1 MAAKRKR
8 KATKP
13 AKDAGKQ
20 AKNKAKKEK
29 EPKEIK
35 PGPPVESVMAVVT
48 GILLLVAILMI
59 DYARGSQNGD
69 GNFFSEKYIE
79 LYGNQ

>member
-1 MAAKRKR
+1 MAAKRKK

-13 AKDAGKQ
+13 AKGGGKQ
-20 AKNKAKKEK
+20 AKPKKDK

-59 DYARGSQNGD
+59 DYSRGAQNGD
-69 GNFFSEKYIE
+69 GMFFAGKYDE
-79 LYGNQ
+79 LHGDQ